1 MGEKIKKGLSIA
13 SNILNGI
20 SSVIIFFGLIT
31 SKIEVFLSASITY
44 LLACGLKLIANKKDD
59 KKLIFAGIVLIIFTI
74 ITGAFNISNMIKW
87 NLK

>member
-1 MGEKIKKGLSIA
+1 MEEKIKKGLSIA

-20 SSVIIFFGLIT
+20 SSIIIFFGLIT
-31 SKIEVFLSASITY
+31 GKIELLLSASITY

-59 KKLIFAGIVLIIFTI
+59 KKLTFVGIVLIIFTI